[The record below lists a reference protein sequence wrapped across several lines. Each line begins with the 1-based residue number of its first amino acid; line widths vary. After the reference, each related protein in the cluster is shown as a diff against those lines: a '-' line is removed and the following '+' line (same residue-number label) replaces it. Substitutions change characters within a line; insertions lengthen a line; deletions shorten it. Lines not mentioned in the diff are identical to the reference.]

1 MGMMFLL
8 VVLCV
13 LLIAAPAV
21 AANDNGTACA
31 KIASDDAR
39 LACYDMIFKKSV
51 ETSTS
56 ADAASA
62 WTARV
67 ETSKIDDTKNVFV
80 NANSLETSPNPYGQP
95 TKSWMMITCRENTT
109 SLYINFAGHFMSD
122 LQGKGTVTYRID
134 KNPAARQSFT
144 ESNDHSVLG
153 LWNGGAAIPF
163 IKRLFGAN
171 SLLVRA
177 TPFSDSAVTAEFSLV
192 GLENALKPLRDA
204 CRW

>member
-1 MGMMFLL
+1 MFFLA
-8 VVLCV
+8 VLC
-13 LLIAAPAV
+13 LFLAAAPAI
-21 AANDNGTACA
+21 AANDGGAACA
-31 KIASDDAR
+31 KITSDEAR
-39 LACYDMIFKKSV
+39 LTCYDMIFKKSV

-80 NANSLETSPNPYGQP
+80 TADSLEASPNPYGQA
-95 TKSWMMITCRENTT
+95 TKSWMMISCRENTT

-134 KNPAARQSFT
+134 KNPAARQSFR

-153 LWNGGAAIPF
+153 LWNGGTAIPF
-163 IKRLFGAN
+163 IKRLLGAN

-177 TPFSDSAVTAEFSLV
+177 TPFSDSTVTAEFSLA
-192 GLENALKPLRDA
+192 GLENALKPLREA